1 MKTRIAAAVSGGV
14 DSLMAACLLEE
25 QGFSIV
31 GLHFVTGYEPGS
43 PKHARPEAN
52 LRATGEIRRLLEE
65 AEERMKT
72 LSSMLGIPIHV
83 LDLSEEFE
91 KCVVDN
97 FVRTYRDGKTP
108 NPCLVCNPS
117 IKFGALLQHAKK
129 LGASKVATGHYARV
143 EQGSDGKFRLLKGTD
158 SAKDQS
164 YFLGFMN
171 QDQLGVACFPL
182 GDKTKSDVKLLAKE
196 RGLVPVTKGESQDVC
211 FVSEES
217 YGGFL
222 SRNFSP
228 EPGEIADT
236 SGKTIGEH
244 KGLHLFTVGQRRGIN
259 CPASEPYYVVRIDSE
274 NNRLVVGFKH
284 ELLQTECR
292 VESINWIR
300 EIPEAP
306 FVACTKVRYRSAAT
320 ESEVVPE
327 GKMSALVRFRS
338 PREALTPGQGA
349 VFYMGEEVTGAGW
362 IAKGND

>member
-14 DSLMAACLLEE
+14 DSLMAARLLEE
-25 QGFSIV
+25 QGFPVV

-43 PKHARPEAN
+43 PKHKRPEAD
-52 LRATGEIRRLLEE
+52 LRATGEIRRLLDR
-65 AEERMKT
+65 AEETMKP
-72 LSSMLGIPIHV
+72 LSAMLGVPIHV

-97 FVRTYRDGKTP
+97 FANTYRAGKTP

-117 IKFGALLQHAKK
+117 IKFGTLLQHAKR
-129 LGASKVATGHYARV
+129 LGASRIATGHYARV
-143 EQGSDGKFRLLKGTD
+143 EQGPDGRFRLFKGVD
-158 SAKDQS
+158 SLKDQS
-164 YFLGFMN
+164 YFLAFMN
-171 QDQLGVACFPL
+171 QEQLSVACFPL
-182 GDKTKSDVKLLAKE
+182 GGRTKSEVKLLAAEK
-196 RGLVPVTKGESQDVC
+196 GLSPVSKGESQDVC

-222 SRNFSP
+222 SRIFSP

-284 ELLQTECR
+284 ELFQTECR
-292 VESINWIR
+292 VESINWINK
-300 EIPEAP
+300 IPKAP
-306 FVACTKVRYRSAAT
+306 FFAQTKVRYRSAAA

-327 GKMSALVRFRS
+327 GEGSALVRFRS

-349 VFYMGEEVTGAGW
+349 VFYKGEEVAGAGW
-362 IAKGND
+362 IAKEND